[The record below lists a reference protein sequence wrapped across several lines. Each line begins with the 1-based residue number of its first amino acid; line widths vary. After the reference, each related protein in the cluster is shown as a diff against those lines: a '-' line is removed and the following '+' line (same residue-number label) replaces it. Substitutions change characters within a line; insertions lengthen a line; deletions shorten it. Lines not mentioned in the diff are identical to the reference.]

1 MTMKNKTIK
10 DYAPY
15 IAAFAAAGVAAAAA
29 IIAYSKASKALKELE
44 ILPLDFGN
52 DDAVLAF
59 FHNKMTGKDQ

>member
-1 MTMKNKTIK
+1 MKNKTIK

-15 IAAFAAAGVAAAAA
+15 IAALAAVGAAAAAA
-29 IIAYSKASKALKELE
+29 IIAYSRTSKALNELDV
-44 ILPLDFGN
+44 LPLDFGN